1 MWRVK
6 NAPKLSSKYLVHGI
20 GAKLVSNWEQDMLY
34 YESLKF
40 ICRTK
45 MSMLP
50 GLEVSYLACKCLF
63 YRPQHNA
70 NRMGGGWGREGG
82 GPMELN
88 FEGVKMQK

>member
-6 NAPKLSSKYLVHGI
+6 NSPKLSSKYLVHGI

-34 YESLKF
+34 NESLKF

-50 GLEVSYLACKCLF
+50 GLEVSYLACKCVF

-70 NRMGGGWGREGG
+70 NRGGDPW
-82 GPMELN
+82 N
-88 FEGVKMQK
+88 